1 MSVHNDECLSKILL
15 QLKFQA
21 IILKDYWPLKGL
33 VRSQIFLCLCSIV
46 FIFIRENNWKRFLSY
61 LRVLA
66 QTDYPLHTSLI
77 KLISIIVRPGR
88 GRFEC
93 IVFLTSTYSSS
104 SSGFVDFHVRVSLKF
119 HDGSSGSGSG
129 GGGVESVGQGAG
141 VQGQVLTLAPST
153 ITKGYSWIWWLSHCC
168 IINYPYRNCMT

>member
-33 VRSQIFLCLCSIV
+33 VRSHIFLCLCSIV

-104 SSGFVDFHVRVSLKF
+104 SSAFVDFHVRVSLIKASQ
-119 HDGSSGSGSG
+119 SSPMVVVVVVVVVVV
-129 GGGVESVGQGAG
+129 GV
-141 VQGQVLTLAPST
+141 
-153 ITKGYSWIWWLSHCC
+153 WLSQWDRVLVCKGM
-168 IINYPYRNCMT
+168 IRS